1 MDSGAPVIEQMTLD
15 LSWEDHVPGDCEH
28 EQAVADI
35 GGGKFINVDYC
46 IINLQA
52 HLTRQQGSNGSMHKH
67 GGL

>member
-35 GGGKFINVDYC
+35 GGGKSLCGAWGPFEAPSRRCLLMQSICV
-46 IINLQA
+46 
-52 HLTRQQGSNGSMHKH
+52 HTR
-67 GGL
+67 